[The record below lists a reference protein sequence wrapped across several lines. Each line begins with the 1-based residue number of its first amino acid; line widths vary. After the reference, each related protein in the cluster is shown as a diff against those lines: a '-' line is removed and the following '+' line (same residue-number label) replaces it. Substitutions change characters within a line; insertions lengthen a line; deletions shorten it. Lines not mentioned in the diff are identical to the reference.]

1 MFDIKIDQILFRIQ
15 LIKILPKI
23 GFRSFPP
30 IIEFSTRIKNTC
42 LILKDGPKGKTPRGQ
57 LVLNIKWEE
66 PPNSTKTNNL
76 R

>member
-23 GFRSFPP
+23 GFRSFSP